1 LHLVETLVK
10 SKSPSRA
17 RQAVNEPAI
26 TANKRKESPRKRI
39 FLVDDHPM
47 MRDGMGRLIDS
58 EPGLMCCGGAK
69 SAEEAVSEIP
79 RCTPDLVIT
88 DITLP
93 KRSGLELIK
102 DLAATN
108 PEIPVFVYSMHDE
121 SFYAERALRAG
132 AKGYLMKEAGSEKML
147 EAIRH
152 VLAGE
157 ISVSPA
163 IASKILKVFSAP
175 QPRGGSHSP
184 VENLTDR
191 EFDVFQLIGQGKST
205 KEIAAQL
212 HLSHKTVAVHR
223 GHIKEKLSLTSSS
236 ELVHQA
242 IRWAESPRA
251 AEEGSE

>member
-1 LHLVETLVK
+1 VK
-10 SKSPSRA
+10 SKPSNRA
-17 RQAVNEPAI
+17 HPVAKVA
-26 TANKRKESPRKRI
+26 AKAAAASAGKSKELPRKRV

-69 SAEEAVSEIP
+69 SAEEAVSEIS
-79 RCTPDLVIT
+79 RCKPDLVIT

-93 KRSGLELIK
+93 QRSGLELIK
-102 DLAATN
+102 DLAATH
-108 PEIPVFVYSMHDE
+108 PELPVFVYSMHDE

-152 VLAGE
+152 VLVGE

-175 QPRGGSHSP
+175 QPRGSHSP
-184 VENLTDR
+184 VESLTDR
-191 EFDVFQLIGQGKST
+191 EFDVFQLLGKGKST
-205 KEIAAQL
+205 KEIAGQL

-223 GHIKEKLSLTSSS
+223 GHIKEKLGLTSSA

-251 AEEGSE
+251 TDGSGSA

>member
-1 LHLVETLVK
+1 VK
-10 SKSPSRA
+10 KAKPASKTPRRVA
-17 RQAVNEPAI
+17 PAAKPAAVSV
-26 TANKRKESPRKRI
+26 RKEAPRKRV

-47 MRDGMGRLIDS
+47 MRDGMARLIDS

-69 SAEEAVSEIP
+69 SAEEALSEIL
-79 RCTPDLVIT
+79 RCRPDLIIT

-93 KRSGLELIK
+93 NRSGLELIK
-102 DLAATN
+102 DLVAMQS
-108 PEIPVFVYSMHDE
+108 EIPVFVYSMHDE

-132 AKGYLMKEAGSEKML
+132 ARGYLMKEAGSEKML
-147 EAIRH
+147 EAIRR

-163 IASKILKVFSAP
+163 VAAKILKVFSTP
-175 QPRGGSHSP
+175 QPRISQSP
-184 VENLTDR
+184 VSNLTDR

-205 KEIAAQL
+205 KEIADQL

-223 GHIKEKLSLTSSS
+223 GHIKEKLGFTSST

-242 IRWAESPRA
+242 IRWIEGPR
-251 AEEGSE
+251 AEEGDAG

>member
-1 LHLVETLVK
+1 MLPAQVHVK
-10 SKSPSRA
+10 SKPAKRTPSA
-17 RQAVNEPAI
+17 AKTVAPAP
-26 TANKRKESPRKRI
+26 ASKRKELPRKRV

-69 SAEEAVSEIP
+69 SAEEAISEIP
-79 RCTPDLVIT
+79 KCNPDLVIT

-93 KRSGLELIK
+93 KRSGMELIK
-102 DLAATN
+102 DLAVIH

-121 SFYAERALRAG
+121 NFYAERALRAG
-132 AKGYLMKEAGSEKML
+132 ARGYLMKEAGSEKML
-147 EAIRH
+147 EAIRQ

-163 IASKILKVFSAP
+163 MAAKILKVFSAA
-175 QPRGGSHSP
+175 QPRGSHSP
-184 VENLTDR
+184 VQSLTDR
-191 EFDVFQLIGQGKST
+191 EFDVFQLIGQGRST

-223 GHIKEKLSLTSSS
+223 GHIKEKLGLTSSS

-242 IRWAESPRA
+242 IRWAENPKPPA
-251 AEEGSE
+251 T